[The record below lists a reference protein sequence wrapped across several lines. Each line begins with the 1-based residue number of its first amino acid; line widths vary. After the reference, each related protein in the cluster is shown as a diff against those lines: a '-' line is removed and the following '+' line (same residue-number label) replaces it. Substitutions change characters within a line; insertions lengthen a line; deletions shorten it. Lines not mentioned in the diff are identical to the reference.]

1 MHFLQNAF
9 LGECI
14 ITKLW
19 KEDESKK
26 RERKKISWHIYDC
39 YGQLT
44 RDIQS
49 QNYMYFWS

>member
-26 RERKKISWHIYDC
+26 EAAMVS
-39 YGQLT
+39 
-44 RDIQS
+44 
-49 QNYMYFWS
+49 

>member
-9 LGECI
+9 LGEFI

-26 RERKKISWHIYDC
+26 EEKKSP
-39 YGQLT
+39 
-44 RDIQS
+44 DIFMAAMVS
-49 QNYMYFWS
+49 

>member
-14 ITKLW
+14 TTKLW

-26 RERKKISWHIYDC
+26 EEKKSP
-39 YGQLT
+39 
-44 RDIQS
+44 DIFMAAMVS
-49 QNYMYFWS
+49 